1 MYLLRIKGDMIMD
14 KKGLVQV
21 VKEMIAAPSCY
32 KDLQKIGQEWVD
44 AVGTDKEKAA
54 AKKLLAEVKAD
65 INTVDDLIEFAAS
78 SEAVKIFGEKGAED
92 LEAHG
97 KQIKAE
103 GATYCDCG
111 ACAGAEKILKN
122 ESVLLS

>member
-1 MYLLRIKGDMIMD
+1 MD

-54 AKKLLAEVKAD
+54 PK
-65 INTVDDLIEFAAS
+65 S
-78 SEAVKIFGEKGAED
+78 SWQKSKRISIRLTTSLNLPHRPKR
-92 LEAHG
+92 
-97 KQIKAE
+97 
-103 GATYCDCG
+103 
-111 ACAGAEKILKN
+111 
-122 ESVLLS
+122 